1 MDRLSRYINNQKQDK
16 IQAVRSQ
23 PSVSTMREGEEVLYQ
38 GKNKPLRRY
47 RKQNGIL
54 WYSDMT
60 RDGNEYVDKNLTVKN
75 NATINSNLAVGGTAI
90 ISRDATVSAAATS
103 NTLDV
108 RITGADGDNG
118 VMIVRA
124 DTSTGS
130 GNLLGAIGFDSTD
143 GNVPSSVLEASAYIG
158 ARASQN
164 HGASGKG
171 GHLVIGTTA
180 YDDADDTASN
190 EVARFT
196 DGGNLLIGRVGEAAS
211 TLDPNLEVDGYIS
224 FDGFLSRAGTGG
236 LDNGQHVMNF
246 FWDGTYI
253 DGWVGTNEVWPN
265 ETSDYRIKENI
276 VDISDGVLEKI
287 NALKPI
293 HFTQKEIGIFKKVD
307 EQRVSFVAHELEEQF
322 PDIVKG
328 DKDAVDDNG
337 DPIFQS
343 YNNTQLTAYLI
354 KAVQELS
361 AEVEKLK
368 G

>member
-1 MDRLSRYINNQKQDK
+1 MKD
-16 IQAVRSQ
+16 
-23 PSVSTMREGEEVLYQ
+23 GEQIFASEA
-38 GKNKPLRRY
+38 NKPLALFKKDRGRLY
-47 RKQNGIL
+47 KTYL
-54 WYSDMT
+54 SS
-60 RDGNEYVDKNLTVKN
+60 DGNQIVDKNLTIKDDITIGGS
-75 NATINSNLAVGGTAI
+75 ATISGAAI
-90 ISRDATVSAAATS
+90 ISRVSNVSTATPS

-211 TLDPNLEVDGYIS
+211 ALDPKLEVDGYIS

-253 DGWVGTNEVWPN
+253 DGWVGTTEVWPN

-343 YNNTQLTAYLI
+343 YNNAQLTTYLI
-354 KAVQELS
+354 KAVQELTARVVALES
-361 AEVEKLK
+361 N
-368 G
+368 

>member
-1 MDRLSRYINNQKQDK
+1 MDRESRRIQNSKEAGISTIEKSISSRNILEGEHIISKQKGKPLALFKKYKGVLWKSNFFKNGNQIVDKDLTVFNDAYIN
-16 IQAVRSQ
+16 RS
-23 PSVSTMREGEEVLYQ
+23 
-38 GKNKPLRRY
+38 
-47 RKQNGIL
+47 
-54 WYSDMT
+54 
-60 RDGNEYVDKNLTVKN
+60 LT
-75 NATINSNLAVGGTAI
+75 VGGTTTA
-90 ISRDATVSAAATS
+90 S

-211 TLDPNLEVDGYIS
+211 TLDPSLEVDGYIS

-337 DPIFQS
+337 NPIFQS

-354 KAVQELS
+354 KAVQELTARVVALES
-361 AEVEKLK
+361 
-368 G
+368 